1 MPFDVGQ
8 RVRITRLTDGRSKS
22 GFLGVSGTI
31 RVVEVTGVGPSVK
44 EADCLYLIRFDRRIQ
59 GHWVAGFWGDE
70 IEPVGAPRF
79 VAAVGAVQ
87 E

>member
-8 RVRITRLTDGRSKS
+8 RVRVTRLTDGTSKS
-22 GFLGVSGTI
+22 CFLGVSGTI
-31 RVVEVTGVGPSVK
+31 QVVEATGVGPAMK
-44 EADCLYLIRFDRRIQ
+44 EADCLYLIHFDRRTQ
-59 GHWVAGFWGDE
+59 GYWVAGFWGDE